1 MRAVASMRAAFFESA
16 GALEVRA
23 TDVPEPGQGEALLRV
38 RYCGICGSDLSLF
51 KTGALAGPGVVL
63 GHEVSGVVESDP
75 TGTWAAGTR
84 VTYYPPGAGC
94 GRCAWCLEGK
104 PRYCVNPP
112 DTRHGGGYAQYIAI
126 PAANLIPIPEDVDDG
141 PAAMAEP
148 LGVALRGIE
157 LAAPQPGDFVYVQ
170 GLGPI
175 GLYAVAGLTVA
186 GCRVIG
192 ADPRE
197 DRREL
202 ALDQGAE
209 DVFDPTKEDP
219 FGAVLRYDPKGPRVA
234 FECSGAVGA
243 LQQVIDSC
251 GAGGTVGILG
261 IPMASVFLLRMTL
274 RELSAFAIQGPSMD
288 TMRRALDLM
297 RTRPQV
303 GRIATGTATLDQ
315 AASAF
320 QALVSGGG
328 GAKVL
333 VDPWA

>member
-1 MRAVASMRAAFFESA
+1 MRAVASMRAAFFEAA
-16 GALEVRA
+16 GTLDVRA
-23 TDVPEPGQGEALLRV
+23 ADVPQPAPGEALLRV

-63 GHEVSGVVESDP
+63 GHEVSAVVEDDP
-75 TGTWAAGTR
+75 TGAWAAGTR
-84 VTYYPPGAGC
+84 VTYYPPGVGC

-104 PRYCVNPP
+104 PRYCTNPP
-112 DTRHGGGYAQYIAI
+112 DTRHGGGYAQYMTMT
-126 PAANLIPIPEDVDDG
+126 AASLIPIPEDVDDET
-141 PAAMAEP
+141 AAMAEP

-157 LAAPQPGDFVYVQ
+157 MAAPQPGDLVYVQ

-175 GLYAVAGLTVA
+175 GLYAVAGLAEA
-186 GCRVIG
+186 GCRVVG
-192 ADPRE
+192 SDPRQ

-209 DVFDPTKEDP
+209 DVFDPSAEDP
-219 FGAVLRYDPKGPRVA
+219 FGAVVRYDPKGPRVA

-243 LQQVIDSC
+243 LQQVIDVC
-251 GAGGTVGILG
+251 GAAGTVGILG

-274 RELSAFAIQGPSMD
+274 RELHAFAIQGPSMD
-288 TMRRALDLM
+288 SMRRALELM
-297 RTRPQV
+297 RGRPQV
-303 GRIATGTATLDQ
+303 SRIATGTATLEE
-315 AASAF
+315 AAEAF
-320 QALVSGGG
+320 RALASGGG